1 MNFISTLKN
10 SIRPYLFYSYFLRN
24 RILPRKTYAQHSED
38 LVIEKIL
45 GTVESFIDIGAN
57 NGFSVSN
64 TFLFS
69 LRGAK
74 GLLFEPVYLTFSDLN
89 KLYRFNSHCICI
101 QEGLSNEYKILQI
114 QREGLLSY
122 IPETLNSSISN
133 LLDKYYSKSV
143 NLEEIV
149 VRPLSYWIN
158 KYSDFSRC
166 DFVSLDVEG
175 HELSVL
181 QGIDFS
187 VFQTKC
193 FVIETNGFERPDY
206 EEISSLLNLNFYK
219 PLLFNDLNTFWFS
232 SELLDNSIFLDN
244 LKQIPKTFPEYQL
257 MC

>member
-1 MNFISTLKN
+1 MLK
-10 SIRPYLFYSYFLRN
+10 
-24 RILPRKTYAQHSED
+24 
-38 LVIEKIL
+38 KIL
-45 GTVESFIDIGAN
+45 GTVESLIDIGAN

-89 KLYRFNSHCICI
+89 KLYCFNSNCVCI

-149 VRPLSYWIN
+149 VRPLSYWID
-158 KYSDFSRC
+158 KYPEFSRC

-175 HELSVL
+175 HELNAL

-193 FVIETNGFERPDY
+193 FVIETNSLERSDY
-206 EEISSLLNLNFYK
+206 EEINSLLKLNFYK
-219 PLLFNDLNTFWFS
+219 PLLFNDLNTFYFS
-232 SELLDNSIFLDN
+232 SKLLNDSMFLDN
-244 LKQIPKTFPEYQL
+244 LQQIPKIFPEYQL
-257 MC
+257 IC